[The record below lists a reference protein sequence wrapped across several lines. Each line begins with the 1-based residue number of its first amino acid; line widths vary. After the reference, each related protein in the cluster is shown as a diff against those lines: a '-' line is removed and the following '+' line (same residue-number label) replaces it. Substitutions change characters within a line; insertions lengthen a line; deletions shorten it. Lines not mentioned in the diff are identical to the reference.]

1 VGRLEARAKHNGE
14 PLTLSA
20 LAQKYPT
27 VPDEENAA
35 IPLLKLWGEQQPEF
49 WKAFQR
55 GERRLP
61 ERHWPRFDAELPFLG
76 NKAQHAPRAAALAAA
91 SRGAIE
97 EYVKTHTEH
106 LERVRVALRRPKCA
120 FPVRITDGYA
130 ALLPYLPEMKSE
142 AQGFWM
148 ESVLEIDRG
157 EVERA
162 MSALND
168 VARTGQAL
176 REEPLLIDQL
186 VRVACLTMVLD
197 GAQRLLSQHTLSAA
211 QLKLVRGN

>member
-1 VGRLEARAKHNGE
+1 MSDPPPLPKSSRRDRIVLVLLAVAVAPFFGLLAWHLIWRLSNHIGVGRLEARAKHNGE

-35 IPLLKLWGEQQPEF
+35 IPLLKLWGEQQPAF

-76 NKAQHAPRAAALAAA
+76 NKAQHPPRAAALAAA

-106 LERVRVALRRPKCA
+106 LERVRVA
-120 FPVRITDGYA
+120 
-130 ALLPYLPEMKSE
+130 
-142 AQGFWM
+142 
-148 ESVLEIDRG
+148 
-157 EVERA
+157 
-162 MSALND
+162 
-168 VARTGQAL
+168 
-176 REEPLLIDQL
+176 
-186 VRVACLTMVLD
+186 
-197 GAQRLLSQHTLSAA
+197 
-211 QLKLVRGN
+211 